1 MSKLFYVH
9 LFNALLVRKGLV
21 SIFVTA
27 TSLIGLS
34 TQPAFALEQA
44 DPEIIEEVVTIG
56 TRGKPRSVAQSLAP
70 VDVISGDDFTNQ
82 GGIDTSD
89 LLRNIVPSFNV
100 NDQPISDAAT
110 LVRPAN
116 LRGLAPDH
124 TLVLVNGQRRHRA
137 GVITWLGN
145 GVATGSQGPDI
156 AAIPSLALRSV
167 EVLRDGAAAQY
178 GSDAIA
184 GVLNFNLK
192 NDDSGGSFEAKY
204 GGYQEGDGDQ
214 YSFAVNKGLPWGETG
229 FINFTAEWA
238 DTEATD
244 RAVQRSDAAALIAA
258 GFQEVGNPA
267 QVWGT
272 PEVTD
277 DYKIWVNFGKEITE
291 GIFGDDISTDIELFG
306 TANYNKKD
314 VLGGF
319 YYRNPTNRGGVYAR
333 TNDGGT
339 PGSTNALK
347 ADDFNELLV
356 ASSNGADCSQYVVN
370 SDRGTDASSAALTTA
385 LAGLLADDNCFN
397 FSETIPGGFTPNFGG
412 EITDAS
418 FLIGL
423 RGALENGIDWSV
435 SAYWGNNE
443 ADFVINN
450 TINASL
456 GAETPRDF
464 DPGSYEQEDVNFN
477 ADFSYEFSTELQ
489 LSFGAEY
496 RKEEFTI
503 GAGQTESYIDGGLG
517 SQGFSTSTN
526 GFPGF
531 SPQISGSFDR
541 TNYALYVDV
550 EYLPTEN
557 LLLGGA
563 VRYEDFDDFGTTTNY
578 KFGANYSWEEGA
590 GLRATISTGFKAP
603 TPGQS
608 NASNISTQIVNGV
621 LTNQGVI
628 PSTSPAA
635 RLQGGSELQPE
646 ESTNY
651 TFGAYLSVGT
661 FDLTADYFYINV
673 EDRLNLSNDFVL
685 TQTDLTTL
693 SNQGID
699 ASDISEFRFFTNQF
713 ETDTSGVDVVISTDT
728 DWLSGVTNWQLAFN
742 ITTTDVVSRDPTLF
756 NVDRVRLIQNG
767 TPGTRWN
774 FTANH
779 NINQW
784 RFLARLNY
792 YGDFYDN
799 EASGYFDDA
808 ILLDLKAAYTHN
820 EEMTFTL
827 GARNVSNE
835 QGCSTSSCGTTPPSA
850 LGLPYSQFSPF
861 GFNGAF
867 YYGRFSYILD

>member
-1 MSKLFYVH
+1 MSKLFNVN
-9 LFNALLVRKGLV
+9 LWRTGLV
-21 SIFVTA
+21 GIFLAAV
-27 TSLIGLS
+27 SLLGLS
-34 TQPAFALEQA
+34 AQPAFALEQA

-70 VDVISGDDFTNQ
+70 VDVISGDDFINQ

-137 GVITWLGN
+137 GVISWLGN
-145 GVATGSQGPDI
+145 GVSTGSQGPDI
-156 AAIPSLALRSV
+156 SAIPSLALRTV

-192 NDDSGGSFEAKY
+192 NDSEGGSFEAKY

-214 YSFAVNKGLPWGETG
+214 YSFAVNKGLPWGENG
-229 FINFTAEWA
+229 FVNITAEWA

-244 RAVQRSDAAALIAA
+244 RAVQRADAAALIAA
-258 GFQEVGNPA
+258 GYQGVGNPA

-277 DYKIWVNFGKEITE
+277 DYKIWVNFGKDLTKN
-291 GIFGDDISTDIELFG
+291 IFGEDISANVEVFG

-319 YYRNPTNRGGVYAR
+319 YYRNPTNRGGVYSS
-333 TNDGGT
+333 DGGNTLLVGDLT
-339 PGSTNALK
+339 PGPVGQ
-347 ADDFNELLV
+347 D
-356 ASSNGADCSQYVVN
+356 N
-370 SDRGTDASSAALTTA
+370 SAFPA
-385 LAGLLADDNCFN
+385 LAAGDGMACPTVAFNGLTPDPVTFAQVTADANCFS
-397 FSETIPGGFTPNFGG
+397 FQETITGGFTPNFGG

-423 RGALENGIDWSV
+423 RGELASGLNWSV
-435 SAYWGNNE
+435 SGYWGNNL

-450 TINASL
+450 TVNASL
-456 GAETPRDF
+456 GGDTPRDF
-464 DPGSYEQEDVNFN
+464 DPGSYEQEDLNFN
-477 ADFSYEFSTELQ
+477 ADFSYQFSTEL
-489 LSFGAEY
+489 LVSFGAEY

-503 GAGQTESYIDGGLG
+503 GAGQRESYIDGGLG
-517 SQGFSTSTN
+517 SQGFSTSSN

-531 SPQISGSFDR
+531 SPRISGTFDR
-541 TNYALYVDV
+541 ANYALYVDV
-550 EYLPTEN
+550 EYLPTED

-563 VRYEDFDDFGTTTNY
+563 IRYEDFDDFGTTTNY
-578 KFGANYSWEEGA
+578 KFGANYSLEEDVGF
-590 GLRATISTGFKAP
+590 RATVSSGFKAP

-635 RLQGGSELQPE
+635 RLRGGSELQPE

-651 TFGAYLSVGT
+651 TLGAYLSIGA
-661 FDLTADYFYINV
+661 FDVTADYFFINV
-673 EDRLNLSNDFVL
+673 EDRLNLSSDFTL
-685 TQTDLTTL
+685 TPADLATL
-693 SNQGID
+693 TNQGID

-713 ETDTSGVDVVISTDT
+713 ETDTSGIDVVVSTDT
-728 DWLSGVTNWQLAFN
+728 EWLNGVTNWQLAFN
-742 ITTTDVVSRDPTLF
+742 ITTTEVVDRDPTLF
-756 NVDRVRLIQNG
+756 DNDRVLLIQDG

-779 NINQW
+779 SFDQW
-784 RFLARLNY
+784 RLLARINY

-799 EASGYFDDA
+799 EAGGYFDDT
-808 ILLDLKAAYTHN
+808 ILVDLEAAYTLN
-820 EEMTFTL
+820 DEMTFTV
-827 GARNVSNE
+827 GARNVADE

-867 YYGRFSYILD
+867 YYGRFTYNLD